1 MRIRRKKEARPEL
14 EACSFYIA
22 KPEQYKGNW
31 QNLFQNQNPI
41 YLELG
46 CGKGWFAAEFGAN
59 HPNINLLA
67 IDIKS
72 EILWYAMKKIEKAY
86 QEKELQVNNLY
97 IMPQNI
103 EQILNIFNEQDKIER
118 IYINFCNPWP
128 RPRHKKRRLT
138 HTRQLEKYK
147 GFLVPKGQIHFKTDD
162 DDLFKES
169 IQYFKECGF
178 KILEETWDLP
188 LQEGNVQT
196 EHEKMF
202 REKGI
207 KIKKLIVE
215 NRNERHTI

>member
-138 HTRQLEKYK
+138 HIRQLEQYK
-147 GFLVPKGQIHFKTDD
+147 NFLVPNAQIHFKTDD
-162 DDLFKES
+162 DELFKES
-169 IQYFKECGF
+169 IQYFKNCGF
-178 KILEETWDLP
+178 QILEENWDLP
-188 LQEGNVQT
+188 LQQENIQT

-207 KIKKLIVE
+207 KIKKLIAQKKE
-215 NRNERHTI
+215 F

>member
-1 MRIRRKKEARPEL
+1 MRIRKRKEAKPEL

-22 KPEQYKGNW
+22 NPEQHKGTW

-46 CGKGWFAAEFGAN
+46 CGKGWFAAEFGAS

-72 EILWYAMKKIEKAY
+72 EILWHAMKRIENTY
-86 QEKELQVNNLY
+86 QEKRLQVHNLY

-103 EQILNIFNEQDKIER
+103 EQILDIFNDQDRIER

-147 GFLVPKGQIHFKTDD
+147 SFLVPNGQIHFKTDD
-162 DDLFKES
+162 DALFKES

-178 KILEETWDLP
+178 EILEETWDLP

-207 KIKKLIVE
+207 KIKKLIAE
-215 NRNERHTI
+215 KL

>member
-1 MRIRRKKEARPEL
+1 MRIRKRKEAKPEL

-22 KPEQYKGNW
+22 NPEQHKGTW

-46 CGKGWFAAEFGAN
+46 CGKGWFAAEFGAS

-72 EILWYAMKKIEKAY
+72 EILWHAMKRIENTY
-86 QEKELQVNNLY
+86 QEKRLQVHNLY

-103 EQILNIFNEQDKIER
+103 EQILDIFNDQDRIER

-147 GFLVPKGQIHFKTDD
+147 KFLASNGQIHFKTDD

-178 KILEETWDLP
+178 EILEETWDLP

-207 KIKKLIVE
+207 KIKKLIAE
-215 NRNERHTI
+215 KL

>member
-86 QEKELQVNNLY
+86 QVKELQVNNLY

-138 HTRQLEKYK
+138 HIRQLEQYK
-147 GFLVPKGQIHFKTDD
+147 NFLVPNAQIHFKTDD
-162 DDLFKES
+162 DELFKES
-169 IQYFKECGF
+169 IQYFKNCGF
-178 KILEETWDLP
+178 QIVEENWDLP
-188 LQEGNVQT
+188 LQQENIQT

-207 KIKKLIVE
+207 KIKKLIAQKKE
-215 NRNERHTI
+215 F

>member
-1 MRIRRKKEARPEL
+1 MRIRKRKEAKPEL

-22 KPEQYKGNW
+22 NPEQHKGNW
-31 QNLFQNQNPI
+31 KDLFQNQNPI

-46 CGKGWFAAEFGAN
+46 CGKGWFAAEFGAS

-72 EILWYAMKKIEKAY
+72 EILWHAMKRIENTY
-86 QEKELQVNNLY
+86 QEKRLQVHNLY

-103 EQILNIFNEQDKIER
+103 EQILDIFNDQDRIER

-147 GFLVPKGQIHFKTDD
+147 SFLVPNGQIHFKTDD
-162 DDLFKES
+162 DALFKES

-178 KILEETWDLP
+178 EILEETWDLP

-207 KIKKLIVE
+207 KIKKLIAKKL
-215 NRNERHTI
+215 

>member
-1 MRIRRKKEARPEL
+1 M
-14 EACSFYIA
+14 
-22 KPEQYKGNW
+22 
-31 QNLFQNQNPI
+31 
-41 YLELG
+41 
-46 CGKGWFAAEFGAN
+46 
-59 HPNINLLA
+59 H
-67 IDIKS
+67 
-72 EILWYAMKKIEKAY
+72 
-86 QEKELQVNNLY
+86 NLY

-103 EQILNIFNEQDKIER
+103 EQILDIFNEQDKIER

-147 GFLVPKGQIHFKTDD
+147 SFLVPNGQIHFKTDD
-162 DDLFKES
+162 DALFKES

-178 KILEETWDLP
+178 EILEETWDLP

>member
-138 HTRQLEKYK
+138 HIRQLEQYK
-147 GFLVPKGQIHFKTDD
+147 NFLVPNAQIHFKTDD
-162 DDLFKES
+162 DELFKVG
-169 IQYFKECGF
+169 ICHCNKKIFKQNMKKCF
-178 KILEETWDLP
+178 
-188 LQEGNVQT
+188 
-196 EHEKMF
+196 EKK
-202 REKGI
+202 E
-207 KIKKLIVE
+207 
-215 NRNERHTI
+215 

>member
-72 EILWYAMKKIEKAY
+72 EILWYAMKKIEKVY

-138 HTRQLEKYK
+138 HIRQLEQYK
-147 GFLVPKGQIHFKTDD
+147 NFLVPNAQIHFKTDD
-162 DDLFKES
+162 DELFKES
-169 IQYFKECGF
+169 IQYFKNCGF
-178 KILEETWDLP
+178 QIVEENWDLP
-188 LQEGNVQT
+188 LQQENIQT

-207 KIKKLIVE
+207 KIKKLIAQKKE
-215 NRNERHTI
+215 F